1 MVIETA
7 IAAGAA
13 EVAEGSIAEAA
24 VVEAAEVTVGEIS
37 GTAELSETLSAIEK
51 EIPREIINEKVDAML
66 QNEAFQAEI
75 LEETKQI
82 FTINEHLEGTVHP
95 ETDVPFTSKEIEI
108 DGESRLGVFPDFS
121 ASYETQLPE
130 TLHETSDYE
139 QATHCNEQLSQS
151 YENGSLDTEQFTD
164 RQLEQIRNG
173 DKPEGY
179 TWHHHEDPGRMQ
191 LVPSDIHEKTGHTG
205 GRSLW
210 GGGSEAR

>member
-1 MVIETA
+1 MVGETLIKA
-7 IAAGAA
+7 L
-13 EVAEGSIAEAA
+13 ESTVAEGIAESSIS
-24 VVEAAEVTVGEIS
+24 EAKESSEI
-37 GTAELSETLSAIEK
+37 LSAIQK
-51 EIPREIINEKVDAML
+51 EIPREIINERVDAML
-66 QNEAFQAEI
+66 QDSPFRAEI

-95 ETDVPFTSKEIEI
+95 ETNVPFTSKEVEI
-108 DGESRLGVFPDFS
+108 DGESRLGVFPDFPE
-121 ASYETQLPE
+121 SYKTQLPE
-130 TLHETSDYE
+130 TLHKASDYE

-210 GGGSEAR
+210 GGGSESR